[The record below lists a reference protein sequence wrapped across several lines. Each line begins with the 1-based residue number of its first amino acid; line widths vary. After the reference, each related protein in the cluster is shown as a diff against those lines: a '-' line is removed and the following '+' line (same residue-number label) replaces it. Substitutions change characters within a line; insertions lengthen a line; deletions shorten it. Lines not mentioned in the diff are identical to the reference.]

1 MNQDNKHN
9 EMLYE
14 LFGAL
19 CNQTITPEQHQ
30 QLEEILSADAEAR
43 QKYFNYLDLHLNLER
58 MHDEQPISDYEFLIQ
73 APLVSAAQHTQ
84 APPGQTVKVSSALWL
99 LVSAA
104 CLVLV
109 AGFLVFDQKPPVA
122 PQISQNAPQSK
133 KQETFS
139 VAAVTQTAAV
149 RFAEGSPFLKVGSPI
164 VSRQEYAISAGQ
176 LQLIFAN
183 GAEVILTGPAV
194 FESQGPEH
202 LAVRYGACSVYA
214 PDGAEG
220 FTVETPLSNVVD
232 YGTRFSVN
240 VSEAGNTDVQVIE
253 GETDVQPVK
262 LNPDSDVKSQRLTR
276 GMAQR
281 LTTNNGVVIDEIPFD
296 QKSYVSQLP
305 DRVVTYTT
313 TVGPENRAEDLK
325 CVTVQRGGKSY
336 QYEVEDLI
344 GIELTHYKGKSFL
357 TRNDGIDPGTDGN
370 PKTLRRH
377 LLDEDRCLLTG
388 VVNPGGSTSPLTAA
402 PVMNE
407 EEDPAHPN
415 TPGMAIRFRE
425 PVVNDVGPDIVLFDL
440 QVIVHSTT
448 GDAFYASP
456 LPFTEKSKTHLIQK
470 FDIDLASPEAK
481 PLEKFWLHIFNQKA
495 GISSRS
501 ELETAKSNGGNWHV
515 VGAKALATGIDL
527 SDLGFAEGETVEGL
541 FIQDVQDDSDVID
554 PVFIGGLPP
563 LKPARK

>member
-9 EMLYE
+9 EKLYE

-19 CNQTITPEQHQ
+19 CNQTITGEQHQ
-30 QLEEILSADAEAR
+30 QLEDMLSTDADAR

-58 MHDEQPISDYEFLIQ
+58 MHDEQPISDFEFQIQ
-73 APLVSAAQHTQ
+73 TPLVPAAHTQ
-84 APPGQTVKVSSALWL
+84 APPGQPGKTTSALWL
-99 LVSAA
+99 LISAA

-109 AGFLVFDQKPPVA
+109 TGFLVFDQSPPAA
-122 PQISQNAPQSK
+122 PQLGQDLPQPDMK
-133 KQETFS
+133 TPA

-149 RFAEGSPFLKVGSPI
+149 RFAEGSPSLKVGSPI
-164 VSRQEYAISAGQ
+164 VNRQEYAISAGQ
-176 LQLIFAN
+176 LQLIFSN

-240 VSEAGNTDVQVIE
+240 VSEAGNTDVQVVE
-253 GETDVQPVK
+253 GETDVRPVK
-262 LNPDSDVKSQRLTR
+262 LKPESEVKSQRLTR

-281 LTTNNGVVIDEIPFD
+281 LTTNNGIVVDEIPFD
-296 QKSYVSQLP
+296 HKQYVSQLP
-305 DRVVTYTT
+305 DRIVSYTT
-313 TVGPENRAEDLK
+313 TLGPEQRAEDLK
-325 CVTVQRGGKSY
+325 CVTVQRGGKSC
-336 QYEVEDLI
+336 QYEVDDLI
-344 GIELTHYKGKSFL
+344 GIELIHYTGKSFL
-357 TRNDGIDPGTDGN
+357 TRNDGVDPGSDGN
-370 PKTLRRH
+370 PQTLRRH
-377 LLDEDRCLLTG
+377 LLEQDRCLLTG
-388 VVNPGGSTSPLTAA
+388 VVNPGGSTSPLTAP

-407 EEDPAHPN
+407 QDDPAHPN
-415 TPGMAIRFRE
+415 TPGMAIHFRE
-425 PVVNDVGPDIVLFDL
+425 PVVNDLGPDIVLFDL

-456 LPFTEKSKTHLIQK
+456 LPFTDKSKTHLIQK

-481 PLEKFWLHIFNQKA
+481 PLEKFWLHIFNQKS
-495 GISSRS
+495 GIRSRA
-501 ELETAKSNGGNWHV
+501 ELETAKGNGGNWHV

-541 FIQDVQDDSDVID
+541 FIQDALEDSDIID

-563 LKPARK
+563 LKQTRK

>member
-9 EMLYE
+9 EKLYE

-19 CNQTITPEQHQ
+19 CNQTITSEQHQ
-30 QLEEILSADAEAR
+30 QLEDMLSTDADAR

-58 MHDEQPISDYEFLIQ
+58 MHDEQPISDFEFQIQ
-73 APLVSAAQHTQ
+73 TPLVPAPPAQ
-84 APPGQTVKVSSALWL
+84 APPGQPGKTTSALWL
-99 LVSAA
+99 LISAA
-104 CLVLV
+104 CLVLM
-109 AGFLVFDQKPPVA
+109 AGFLIFDQSPPA
-122 PQISQNAPQSK
+122 ASQLSQDLPQTDIKTP
-133 KQETFS
+133 S

-149 RFAEGSPFLKVGSPI
+149 RFAEGSPSLKVGSPI
-164 VSRQEYAISAGQ
+164 VNRQEYAISAGQ
-176 LQLIFAN
+176 LQLIFTN

-240 VSEAGNTDVQVIE
+240 VSEAGNTDVQVVE
-253 GETDVQPVK
+253 GETDVRPVK
-262 LNPDSDVKSQRLTR
+262 LKPENEVKSQRLTR

-281 LTTNNGVVIDEIPFD
+281 LTTNNGIVIDEIPFD
-296 QKSYVSQLP
+296 HKQYVSQLP
-305 DRVVTYTT
+305 DRIVSYTT
-313 TVGPENRAEDLK
+313 TLGPEQRAEDLK
-325 CVTVQRGGKSY
+325 CITVQRGGKSC
-336 QYEVEDLI
+336 QYEVDDLI
-344 GIELTHYKGKSFL
+344 GIELIHYTGKSFL
-357 TRNDGIDPGTDGN
+357 TRNDGVDPGSDGN
-370 PKTLRRH
+370 PQTLRRH
-377 LLDEDRCLLTG
+377 LLEQDRCLLTG

-407 EEDPAHPN
+407 LDDPAHPN

-425 PVVNDVGPDIVLFDL
+425 PVVNDLGPDIVLFDL

-448 GDAFYASP
+448 GDAFYVSP

-470 FDIDLASPEAK
+470 YDIDLASPEAK
-481 PLEKFWLHIFNQKA
+481 PLEKFWLHIFNQKS
-495 GISSRS
+495 GIRSRA
-501 ELETAKSNGGNWHV
+501 ELETAKGNGGNWHV

-541 FIQDVQDDSDVID
+541 FIQDALEDSDIID

-563 LKPARK
+563 LKQTRK